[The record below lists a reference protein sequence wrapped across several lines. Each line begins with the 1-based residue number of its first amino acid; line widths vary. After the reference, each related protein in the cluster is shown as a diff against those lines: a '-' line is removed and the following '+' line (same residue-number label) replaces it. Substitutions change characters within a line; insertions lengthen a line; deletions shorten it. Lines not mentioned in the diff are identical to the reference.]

1 MNRLEAFKSI
11 AAEASKGDLIFP
23 TNVNATLKIQQALDD
38 PNCHIESAAK
48 LVLAEPLLAARTVAI
63 ANSVAY
69 NRSGREIANVR
80 TAVTRLGFRTL
91 HSMVAALVVRQF
103 GGKPSNL
110 ELRKKADQLWAHT
123 AHVAALAHVIAH
135 KVTHLDPETAMFA
148 GIVHEVGGFYLLSR
162 AEEFPGLL
170 DGDPEDWVEYGE
182 RIIGRAVLKQLSVPE
197 AVTEA
202 VEALWYGYRALP
214 PETLGDTLLLANDLS
229 PVASPLHERAGA
241 TSKESASIIDYAIGE
256 GTLASILEESAEEV
270 QSLTAALML

>member
-11 AAEASKGDLIFP
+11 AAEASRGDLIFP

-103 GGKPSNL
+103 GGKPTNP

>member
-11 AAEASKGDLIFP
+11 AAEASRGDLVFP

-103 GGKPSNL
+103 GGKPTNP
-110 ELRKKADQLWAHT
+110 ELRKKAEQLWAHT

-241 TSKESASIIDYAIGE
+241 TSRESASIIDYAIGE

>member
-1 MNRLEAFKSI
+1 MDRLEAFKNI
-11 AAEASKGDLIFP
+11 AAEASRGDLIFP

-38 PNCHIESAAK
+38 PNCHIEAAAK

-103 GGKPSNL
+103 GGKPTNPA
-110 ELRKKADQLWAHT
+110 LRKKAEQLWAHT

-135 KVTHLDPETAMFA
+135 RVTHLDPEAAMFA

-241 TSKESASIIDYAIGE
+241 TSMDSASTIDYAVGE
-256 GTLASILEESAEEV
+256 GTLASILEESADEV

>member
-103 GGKPSNL
+103 GGKPTNP